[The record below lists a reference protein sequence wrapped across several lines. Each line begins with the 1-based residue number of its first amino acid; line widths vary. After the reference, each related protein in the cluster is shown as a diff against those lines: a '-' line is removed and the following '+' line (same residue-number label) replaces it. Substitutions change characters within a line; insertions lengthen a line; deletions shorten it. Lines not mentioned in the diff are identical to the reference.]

1 MCLQSKILLWL
12 VESLP
17 EAGKTFHLIANLTKT
32 KGSRRGTRLVSLPL
46 AEAAKGFPGVCP
58 HEPGCLAADLPK
70 LRARQQ
76 SWLLHR

>member
-17 EAGKTFHLIANLTKT
+17 EAGKTFHLIANLTKM

-46 AEAAKGFPGVCP
+46 AEAAKEFPGVCP